1 MVVYSIYLCEIVF
14 IEKNISH
21 DLEICIKSERILFIF
36 KTANPFID
44 TKQIVMGIVV
54 KTILVE

>member
-21 DLEICIKSERILFIF
+21 DLEICIKSERILFLF
-36 KTANPFID
+36 KTTHPFID
-44 TKQIVMGIVV
+44 AKQIVMGIVV